1 MSEALLDV
9 NVLIAAHLTNHAD
22 HAKARQFVDSLD
34 RFYTTPTTQGGF
46 LRFLTRPWKNQKG
59 EPQPPRMTAA
69 EALATLAKLTAQPK
83 HIFMPDD
90 APFAAVLLKSISGH
104 RQWTDAY
111 LMALAR
117 KHGHKLATLE
127 AKLDNLDEPTTRCCR
142 KSVDPAPR
150 GQPRKLSEPAYCRR
164 SWR

>member
-1 MSEALLDV
+1 MMSEALLDV

-34 RFYTTPTTQGGF
+34 GFYTTPTTQGGF

-69 EALATLAKLTAQPK
+69 EAFATLARLTAQPK
-83 HIFMPDD
+83 HVFMPDD
-90 APFAAVLLKSISGH
+90 APFGAVSLKSITGH

-127 AKLDNLDEPTTRCCR
+127 AKLDNTDEPT
-142 KSVDPAPR
+142 DPVLQKIR
-150 GQPRKLSEPAYCRR
+150 
-164 SWR
+164 